1 MIFAGA
7 PTVFKQDPLRLI
19 RVFHYMQQRD
29 VDLSPELRSQIR
41 QNLKL
46 VDRSF
51 RCSEQVRDVFLTIL
65 QHKGQV
71 ARVLRRMHEVEFI
84 DKYIP
89 EFGRLTCLVQHEFFH
104 RYTADEHTLQVI
116 ENLDRIIDATEPPH
130 ASYKKIF
137 QHIEHS
143 HVLYLALLLHDV
155 GKSANVEHHAEASL
169 EMARRVAQRLHLGAD
184 ETSQLLF
191 LVRDHLKLSMLS
203 QRRDLDDQ
211 STIDAA
217 AYIVKDEVNLD
228 ALMLL
233 TFADAAGTSIKT
245 WTEWKEALLWEL
257 YRRTKRTLSG
267 AERVRDILSRRIEQL
282 YGEVSAE
289 LKDQLP
295 LEEIYS
301 HFELMPASYYIN
313 TSAAEITRHLMVIH
327 RFLTRQ
333 LEVEEAEDA
342 LVPVVDWQ
350 SFPAQRY
357 SQVFICTWDRLGL
370 FSKICGSFAS
380 AELNI
385 LRANI
390 YTRSDHVVLDMF
402 DVCDKNLAAVTDQRA
417 IQTAEGMLERM
428 LSDRENIEFA
438 DVLKRLRA
446 IRGPAPGIREVH
458 IPTLISFDNETSKG
472 RTIIEIQ
479 TEDRLGLLYAI
490 THTLSELGQDIS
502 FAKISTEKGAA
513 IDTFYVQD
521 QLGNKITDP
530 ARLSLIRSKL
540 ESAINLLAI

>member
-1 MIFAGA
+1 
-7 PTVFKQDPLRLI
+7 
-19 RVFHYMQQRD
+19 
-29 VDLSPELRSQIR
+29 
-41 QNLKL
+41 
-46 VDRSF
+46 
-51 RCSEQVRDVFLTIL
+51 
-65 QHKGQV
+65 
-71 ARVLRRMHEVEFI
+71 
-84 DKYIP
+84 
-89 EFGRLTCLVQHEFFH
+89 
-104 RYTADEHTLQVI
+104 
-116 ENLDRIIDATEPPH
+116 
-130 ASYKKIF
+130 
-137 QHIEHS
+137 
-143 HVLYLALLLHDV
+143 
-155 GKSANVEHHAEASL
+155 
-169 EMARRVAQRLHLGAD
+169 MARRVSQRLHLEPD

-217 AYIVKDEVNLD
+217 AHIVRDEVNLN

-233 TFADAAGTSIKT
+233 TFADAAGTSIKA

-257 YRRTKRTLSG
+257 YRRTKQTLSG
-267 AERVRDILSRRIEQL
+267 AERVRDNLSRRIEQL
-282 YGEVSAE
+282 YGEVSAG
-289 LKDQLP
+289 LKDKLP
-295 LEEIYS
+295 LEEVYS

-350 SFPAQRY
+350 SFPAQSC
-357 SQVFICTWDRLGL
+357 SQVSICTWDRLGL

-402 DVCDKNLAAVTDQRA
+402 DVCDKNLEAVTDQRA
-417 IQTAEGMLERM
+417 IQTAEEMLERM
-428 LSDRENIEFA
+428 LSDRAHIEFA

-446 IRGPAPGIREVH
+446 IRGPAPAIREVH
-458 IPTLISFDNETSKG
+458 IPTLISLDNETSKA
-472 RTIIEIQ
+472 RTIVEIQ
-479 TEDRLGLLYAI
+479 TEDRLGLLYTI
-490 THTLSELGQDIS
+490 THTLSELGLDIS
-502 FAKISTEKGAA
+502 VAKISTEKGAA

-521 QLGNKITDP
+521 QLGNKITDT
-530 ARLSLIRSKL
+530 ARLSTIRSKL
-540 ESAINLLAI
+540 ESAINLLAS